1 MDSLLKPAPSTPD
14 NNIQEP
20 TGNFKFF
27 QPDTASSAPTTD
39 SQSALDSLLLAK
51 DNSTSLPTT
60 PDTLLTSN
68 VPNTEPQE
76 QKMDVPYLDT
86 YNNPFAHN
94 PIFSDDVEKIMGKK
108 IETAQ
113 EMPKLDFNGC
123 LNTVRD
129 AVKKIELSGFKVESE
144 EMNFEKNYQIVI
156 KIAKKEE

>member
-1 MDSLLKPAPSTPD
+1 MHS
-14 NNIQEP
+14 P
-20 TGNFKFF
+20 TFACPKVFLF
-27 QPDTASSAPTTD
+27 TFI
-39 SQSALDSLLLAK
+39 
-51 DNSTSLPTT
+51 
-60 PDTLLTSN
+60 LTSGVCN
-68 VPNTEPQE
+68 LNAEFAQKTPKILTE
-76 QKMDVPYLDT
+76 
-86 YNNPFAHN
+86 
-94 PIFSDDVEKIMGKK
+94 IEKIMGKK